1 MPPRRQNER
10 SLQEME
16 EMRQQI
22 QQLQE
27 TVNAQQALLE
37 AQQRRFEDDISGSDS
52 SLSRSSRS
60 HRCQPRMN
68 DIKIDIPDFE
78 GELQPDEFVD
88 WLQAIERV
96 FEYKEI
102 PEEHK
107 VKIVAVKLKKHA
119 LIWWENLKR
128 RRKCEGKSKIKTW
141 DKMRRK
147 LTRKYLPP
155 NYYQNNFT
163 QKQLTKKYSYKPLS
177 STKNHINYHKPL
189 THQPISSFRPQH
201 NTITKRNTKIPKCFI
216 CQGYGHIALDCVNRK
231 VITIVNG
238 EINNIFEEER
248 EDIHESFEE
257 ETMGE
262 PIYDEEYVGADI
274 CEVFE
279 EERKGDPIYDDE
291 YVPDDIHEVFE
302 KEEKDRPIFDE
313 EYLPAEYGESL
324 EVKRSLQTTTTKEEL
339 WLGHDIFNTH
349 FTPQDMACN
358 DIINIRRSENVPS
371 HYIAE
376 KLKSQPIE
384 HQDPCKLQWLNKN
397 NEDVIKIK
405 LTHLPLNEVNEGKE
419 EFKPLEILVP
429 KEPFNEKTKLYMS
442 RPVPK
447 PPWEDVTI
455 DFSLGLLWSRQLK
468 DSKIAVEEKFSR
480 MTHFILCR
488 KFTNVVLRTK
498 KKSLT
503 RGRVFSN
510 PGRMMKNNMEDSRIL
525 ENNVEISRRLKNNIE
540 VSRILGSNKET
551 TRHY

>member
-88 WLQAIERV
+88 WLHAIERV

-262 PIYDEEYVGADI
+262 PIYDEEYVGANL
-274 CEVFE
+274 CEVSE
-279 EERKGDPIYDDE
+279 EKGKGDPIYDE
-291 YVPDDIHEVFE
+291 YGPDDIHDALE
-302 KEEKDRPIFDE
+302 KEEHDELVYDE
-313 EYLPAEYGESL
+313 EYLPVEYDESL
-324 EVKRSLQTTTTKEEL
+324 EVIKSLQTTTAKEEL

-349 FTPQDMACN
+349 FTPQDMASN
-358 DIINIRRSENVPS
+358 DIVDNRSCENVAS
-371 HYIAE
+371 NYIAE
-376 KLKSQPIE
+376 KLKSQLIN
-384 HQDPCKLQWLNKN
+384 HKDPYKLEWLNKD
-397 NEDVIKIK
+397 NEVKVSQHSAVSFPISKNYKERLLWDVMDTCYIHLRRPWQYDRHTLYDGYANIYTFLKDEIKIK
-405 LTHLPLNEVNEGKE
+405 LTRLPLNEFNDRKE
-419 EFKPLEILVP
+419 EFNLLGLSLA
-429 KEPFNEKTKLYMS
+429 KEPFKDKTKLCLL

-447 PPWEDVTI
+447 PPCE
-455 DFSLGLLWSRQLK
+455 
-468 DSKIAVEEKFSR
+468 
-480 MTHFILCR
+480 
-488 KFTNVVLRTK
+488 NVGTYFVL
-498 KKSLT
+498 
-503 RGRVFSN
+503 
-510 PGRMMKNNMEDSRIL
+510 
-525 ENNVEISRRLKNNIE
+525 
-540 VSRILGSNKET
+540 
-551 TRHY
+551 